1 MEYVNSK
8 FIDRHPPMPFEQQL
22 NLLAYG
28 RLEPASVRAVADRL
42 AAMAPRL
49 AAPVRNGLAPLL
61 GDRSLEA
68 IAAEMLRALDPAQH
82 VREARRLNEL
92 DATAEPTSAQLAEAA
107 EYLLL
112 QATSPLASSPDLRT
126 RLIALDRI
134 Y

>member
-1 MEYVNSK
+1 
-8 FIDRHPPMPFEQQL
+8 
-22 NLLAYG
+22 
-28 RLEPASVRAVADRL
+28 
-42 AAMAPRL
+42 MAPRL
-49 AAPVRNGLAPLL
+49 AAPVRDGLAPLL

-68 IAAEMLRALDPAQH
+68 LAAEMLRALDPAQH

-92 DATAEPTSAQLAEAA
+92 DAAAEPTPAQLAEAA

-112 QATSPLASSPDLRT
+112 QATSPLASSPDLRN